1 MPGVVKRYRNYLPLF
16 PLFAELN
23 KAHASELIISTSH
36 AVAKSMVRRRN
47 GRPLHICYI
56 HTPMRYAWDLF
67 EEYFGVERKGWFMSR
82 CVYRP
87 ILNLLQIYDRA
98 TVGRVDLFIANSTYI
113 AARVKRI
120 YDREAK
126 VIPPPVAVERFLSLK
141 RKPEDWYLVLSALVP
156 YKKVDDAV
164 RACHRLNRPLK
175 VIGSGPEFEAL
186 KSLAR
191 ELGASVEM
199 LGSLDD
205 AAIADHYARARALL
219 FPGIEDFGIVPVEAI
234 AAGCPVIAYAM
245 GGILDS
251 MTEKTSVLYREQTV
265 ESLANAMLAFESLSE
280 PLSVEDMRA
289 RAQTFSEAEFLKSFQ
304 AIADGL
310 LASA

>member
-1 MPGVVKRYRNYLPLF
+1 
-16 PLFAELN
+16 
-23 KAHASELIISTSH
+23 
-36 AVAKSMVRRRN
+36 
-47 GRPLHICYI
+47 
-56 HTPMRYAWDLF
+56 
-67 EEYFGVERKGWFMSR
+67 MSR

-87 ILNLLQIYDRA
+87 ILKLLQIYDRA
-98 TVGRVDLFIANSTYI
+98 TVGRVDIFVANSTYI

-120 YDREAK
+120 YDRDAR
-126 VIPPPVAVERFLSLK
+126 VIPPPVAVERFLSLE

-156 YKKVDDAV
+156 YKKVDDAI
-164 RACHRLNRPLK
+164 RACHQLNRPLK

-186 KSLAR
+186 KFLAQQ
-191 ELGASVEM
+191 LGASVEM

-205 AAIADHYARARALL
+205 AEIADHYSRAKALL

-251 MTEKTSVLYREQTV
+251 MTEKTSVLYHEQTV
-265 ESLANAMLAFESLSE
+265 DALANGMLAFESLSQ

-289 RAQTFSEAEFLKSFQ
+289 RAQAFSEEEFLKSFK

-310 LASA
+310 LASV